1 MILEVKNIN
10 KSYSNLKALDS
21 VSFSID
27 EGQYVAIIGPNGS
40 GKSTLM
46 QILTGLF
53 LPDSGE
59 VNIFNLGLKKNLTFI
74 LSKMGIV
81 FQQPTMDGELSI
93 YANLKFHSQLHGMSH
108 SLANSRIKEL
118 VEKFELKEH
127 LTKQA
132 KNLSGGLKRRLEIVR
147 SILHNPKILILDE
160 ATSGLDPESRK
171 NILTYITDLNK
182 NEKLT
187 IISITHLKDETL
199 DVDQVIMLK
208 NGKLVFNDTKDNFLE
223 NN

>member
-40 GKSTLM
+40 GKSTLL

-93 YANLKFHSQLHGMSH
+93 YANLKFHSQLHGMSNI
-108 SLANSRIKEL
+108 LANNRIKEL
-118 VEKFELKEH
+118 VEKFGLKEH
-127 LTKQA
+127 LNKQA
-132 KNLSGGLKRRLEIVR
+132 KNLSGGLKRRLEIAR

-187 IISITHLKDETL
+187 IISITHLKDETK
-199 DVDQVIMLK
+199 DVDKVIMLK
-208 NGKLVFNDTKDNFLE
+208 NGKLVFDDTKKSFLE

>member
-40 GKSTLM
+40 GKSTLL

-127 LTKQA
+127 LNKQA

-199 DVDQVIMLK
+199 DVDKVIMLK

>member
-1 MILEVKNIN
+1 MLVVSKLSASIQGINILNELNITVK
-10 KSYSNLKALDS
+10 KSE
-21 VSFSID
+21 IH
-27 EGQYVAIIGPNGS
+27 AIIGPNGS

-127 LTKQA
+127 LNKQA

>member
-127 LTKQA
+127 LNKQA

-199 DVDQVIMLK
+199 DVDKVIMLK

>member
-199 DVDQVIMLK
+199 DVDKVIMLK

>member
-127 LTKQA
+127 LNKQA

>member
-108 SLANSRIKEL
+108 SLANSRIKDL

-127 LTKQA
+127 LNKQA

-199 DVDQVIMLK
+199 DVDKVIMLK

>member
-93 YANLKFHSQLHGMSH
+93 YANLKFHSQLHGMSNI
-108 SLANSRIKEL
+108 LANNRIKEL
-118 VEKFELKEH
+118 VEKFGLKEH
-127 LTKQA
+127 LNKQA
-132 KNLSGGLKRRLEIVR
+132 KNLSGGLKRRLEIAR

-187 IISITHLKDETL
+187 IISITHLKDETK
-199 DVDQVIMLK
+199 DVDKVIMLK
-208 NGKLVFNDTKDNFLE
+208 NGKLVFDDTKKSFLE